1 MSANY
6 RNPNWLLPN
15 ELNQSINTSLSESRK
30 SLYSMNFDG
39 SDYINFGTI
48 SALNGGVTAFSTS
61 IWFNYT
67 GSPSSSTHMLLS
79 GGTGVTDRVYIQ
91 LISTNT
97 IRYAMGGG
105 YDDVNV
111 GTLTS
116 GVWYN
121 LTTVQDGTNINIY
134 LNGVPK
140 GSFTD
145 DAPTSNFATNL
156 RLGNYISG
164 SYWWNG
170 KIDEVGI
177 WNKALNQSEIDA
189 LSTANAPANLMALS
203 AKPIAY
209 WPLGEFA
216 GNSGELEGTP
226 SGQTNSWK
234 FPNQAIKDYVFD
246 FDGNDFIDLGN
257 SSSLQ
262 ITSNLSISAW
272 FKIDNSSSNSY
283 FNIVTKWISSDAAW
297 SSYVTK
303 STGILSFWIS
313 TNGSTQLQIHSTTN
327 VNDGKWHHFL
337 GINDGTNTKL
347 YIDGNLEDTG
357 TGGTIYNSTQNVLIG
372 KTNQNS
378 FLFSGEISNVAIWN
392 SDQTSEKDNI
402 YNNGSPATSY
412 TNTPTAWWKL
422 NAATS
427 SYNPATSTWTIT
439 DSAGS
444 NNGTSTTLPSTS
456 LIPSDLQFES
466 PYSNFSLDFDGAGNS
481 VNCTNDSVLDITGSI
496 TLSCWMKSS
505 NTGANR
511 KLLTKDD
518 GSTRSFQINTNHASI
533 GPYTYFWLGGGT
545 IKSVSTGTPNQIVD
559 GNWHHVVSVFKSG
572 EYIRMYIDGVQAGN
586 TGVTETTLDSSTA
599 NFLIGSNGWSGTVGI
614 DGNVDEVAVWSSAL
628 TDAQV
633 NQVYNNGRP
642 GDLSSLSPVSW
653 WRLGEDAFFVNNN
666 ITIPNQISGGPTGT
680 GSGTQTAML
689 SADAPQSYG
698 GGYGVGLAVTDKIGD
713 APEST
718 ANSLSYNMIPDNRH
732 PYTPSYVPAKVDN
745 AFSMSFD
752 AASDNYMLVPGSAF
766 SASASDFSISF
777 WYFRSSNPSG
787 HETVIYKANN
797 FEIYQHSNGQA
808 FWTYFGVVSSNTNKI
823 PIVLNDWKHVCYV
836 VTSTGFKGY
845 QNGSLVAENTFS
857 STPNYGGAS
866 NSMYFGGQQSVK
878 HSNMKLDEIAFFDYA
893 LTPKQIKEDIYNAS
907 TTGKTA
913 DLSNNS
919 NLTAPVAWYRMGD

>member
-15 ELNQSINTSLSESRK
+15 ELNQSINPSLSESRK

-39 SDYINFGTI
+39 TSDHIDLETVNFGVNSTLSFWCFYTSNNSVVFGDGI
-48 SALNGGVTAFSTS
+48 GYNYYIYFLGTDVYFRTGSTLWSSVLTKNVWQHLCFVRNGDSVELFINNVSQGVRTGAGTTNQSSITS
-61 IWFNYT
+61 IGAKPT
-67 GSPSSSTHMLLS
+67 GAY
-79 GGTGVTDRVYIQ
+79 R
-91 LISTNT
+91 
-97 IRYAMGGG
+97 
-105 YDDVNV
+105 
-111 GTLTS
+111 
-116 GVWYN
+116 
-121 LTTVQDGTNINIY
+121 
-134 LNGVPK
+134 
-140 GSFTD
+140 
-145 DAPTSNFATNL
+145 FA
-156 RLGNYISG
+156 
-164 SYWWNG
+164 G
-170 KIDEVGI
+170 KIDEVAM
-177 WNKALNQSEIDA
+177 WNKALSDTEVAA
-189 LSTANAPANLMALS
+189 LATANAPANLMALS
-203 AKPIAY
+203 AKPFAY
-209 WPLGEFA
+209 YPLGEFA
-216 GNSGELEGTP
+216 GNSGELGGTP

-246 FDGNDFIDLGN
+246 FDGTDEIEIPETTLSGEFSISVWINPDTFTASQSMLFGGN
-257 SSSLQ
+257 SSNAYKIEFNGPTIINIKIAGSNTGVYSSTSWTLNKWQ
-262 ITSNLSISAW
+262 HLLITRNSSNL
-272 FKIDNSSSNSY
+272 
-283 FNIVTKWISSDAAW
+283 VTIYRNGVSWGTT
-297 SSYVTK
+297 TK
-303 STGILSFWIS
+303 SGDFIFDMISGFNNSASHFDGRLSNI
-313 TNGSTQLQIHSTTN
+313 
-327 VNDGKWHHFL
+327 
-337 GINDGTNTKL
+337 
-347 YIDGNLEDTG
+347 
-357 TGGTIYNSTQNVLIG
+357 
-372 KTNQNS
+372 
-378 FLFSGEISNVAIWN
+378 AIWN

-412 TNTPTAWWKL
+412 TNTPTSWWKL

-427 SYNPATSTWTIT
+427 SYNHATSTWTIT

-732 PYTPSYVPAKVDN
+732 PYIPGYAPAKVDN
-745 AFSMSFD
+745 NFSMSFNGVND
-752 AASDNYMLVPGSAF
+752 YF
-766 SASASDFSISF
+766 SAPISALNSSTVCSISF
-777 WYFRSSNPSG
+777 WGKKDSSGVDLNVGGYISNSQGIWIQWFLDGNIYFSPRGTGGSSFG
-787 HETVIYKANN
+787 LAHAQTYDNN
-797 FEIYQHSNGQA
+797 WHHYVGVYDGTSASNCKLYLDG
-808 FWTYFGVVSSNTNKI
+808 N
-823 PIVLNDWKHVCYV
+823 
-836 VTSTGFKGY
+836 
-845 QNGSLVAENTFS
+845 LVATGTGTPPS
-857 STPNYGGAS
+857 SLPATTGDVFQIGALGTAS
-866 NSMYFGGQQSVK
+866 YTDGNI
-878 HSNMKLDEIAFFDYA
+878 DEVAIFDYA
-893 LTPKQIKEDIYNAS
+893 LTAKQIKEDIYNAS